1 MEAELDP
8 AFPYLPGLEP
18 RVVRQQICLYT
29 NTPDDHFIIDQ
40 HPEDPNCVFAVGF
53 SGHGFKF
60 APVIGEILADLAEF
74 GGTNHPIAFLR
85 NSDERWNSMIV

>member
-1 MEAELDP
+1 
-8 AFPYLPGLEP
+8 
-18 RVVRQQICLYT
+18 
-29 NTPDDHFIIDQ
+29 
-40 HPEDPNCVFAVGF
+40 VFAVGF

-85 NSDERWNSMIV
+85 NSDERWNSMSI